1 MRQSK
6 SRWHQFEIGRG
17 RGRAPKVHVTLQL
30 PDPDSRHLD
39 RASRSRKG
47 PASSVWRLHSVESAV
62 KSEAVRVSVVA
73 ETRIRL
79 DVRVWSGDPFINV
92 RQQVG
97 SSGPSAYPPVT
108 FVRSHV
114 RTVATRTGW
123 SGLLCYRK
131 APGCLLAAGC
141 YCSYCPVSSLAAS
154 ADARRDHGQ
163 DERIHSLRQFARS
176 RTDRTTA
183 RGCKARAT
191 SRLRDNTLDARRIRS
206 NVLRQRRAP
215 FQVAPSHDEKKG
227 DGTAAL
233 DIFAPGY
240 GFPAALRSSAALRI
254 KEWPTANLS

>member
-1 MRQSK
+1 VCTPPPSPVNSREPVLYRISTIMRQSK
-6 SRWHQFEIGRG
+6 SRWHQFEMGRG

-108 FVRSHV
+108 FARSHRCNSHSV
-114 RTVATRTGW
+114 EWTLVLPQGAGV
-123 SGLLCYRK
+123 S
-131 APGCLLAAGC
+131 AGC
-141 YCSYCPVSSLAAS
+141 WL
-154 ADARRDHGQ
+154 
-163 DERIHSLRQFARS
+163 L
-176 RTDRTTA
+176 
-183 RGCKARAT
+183 
-191 SRLRDNTLDARRIRS
+191 L
-206 NVLRQRRAP
+206 
-215 FQVAPSHDEKKG
+215 
-227 DGTAAL
+227 
-233 DIFAPGY
+233 
-240 GFPAALRSSAALRI
+240 
-254 KEWPTANLS
+254 